1 MSTDARI
8 NNTPGFVL
16 HTYPFKETSVVAE
29 VFTRA
34 HGRVALIARGARR
47 PASA

>member
-8 NNTPGFVL
+8 NNEPGFIL

-29 VFTRA
+29 VFTRV
-34 HGRVALIARGARR
+34 HGRVAQIGR
-47 PASA
+47 ASCRERV